1 MYIKTFCDST
11 TFMSIKKNNKKKK
24 GKEKLFFITSTKVM
38 PVFFEATVQQ
48 LLITLHCSEPSYKIS
63 LSSNFTMWG

>member
-11 TFMSIKKNNKKKK
+11 TFMSIKKKKK
-24 GKEKLFFITSTKVM
+24 EKKSFFIASAKVM

-63 LSSNFTMWG
+63 LSSNFTM

>member
-11 TFMSIKKNNKKKK
+11 TFMSIKKKKKRK
-24 GKEKLFFITSTKVM
+24 RKAFFIASTKVM